1 MKQKNIIII
10 GGFGLIGRA
19 FINNADNNKNNL
31 IIIDRKYLRTK
42 NKIDFYKSNID
53 NDEYRSMLKTLD
65 LFNAKL
71 IDTYKIPFDFINKN
85 RVLIIVQ
92 KMNDIDNKYPRS
104 NNKPFRKPLF

>member
-1 MKQKNIIII
+1 
-10 GGFGLIGRA
+10 
-19 FINNADNNKNNL
+19 
-31 IIIDRKYLRTK
+31 
-42 NKIDFYKSNID
+42 
-53 NDEYRSMLKTLD
+53 MLKTLD